1 MFGQISDDDRRVTPY
16 KVHKSFSIQYYD
28 GTDTA
33 TDLGVFPLHAVS
45 GSTKGN
51 PGFVSQSAATTTYVS
66 GGASYEY
73 YKIPLWNQ
81 INANFF
87 EFARVGNRKAAK
99 AAQPQFIID
108 NGFPPFGRGKGH
120 SSGKYEWQVV
130 RCRELH
136 DEANVI
142 SIPQKLYGERIRTGS
157 ISLVDYSGNVAR
169 TIKDDGYGNLY
180 DNTYYTQFSGSAP
193 TAKGSGSAIGTVS
206 YDHGLIMIT
215 DTGSYSNTGGTD
227 SGSNGWTLNF
237 DSTKTIYEHEYTC
250 IVPEGQFNNST
261 NISVSLNRSGSLT
274 VPAGLDMNP
283 MRDIVSAP
291 GESYYNTGSGY
302 TATTQTENFATH
314 SAFMPYITTVGLYND
329 HGDLLAIA
337 KTSRPIKNDTELALS
352 FIVRFD
358 I

>member
-1 MFGQISDDDRRVTPY
+1 MNKDLDERLVPKGEYREAQNILITQSESSDVGAIEN
-16 KVHKSFSIQYYD
+16 IQ
-28 GTDTA
+28 GNA
-33 TDLGVFPLHAVS
+33 LAVPMP
-45 GSTKGN
+45 T
-51 PGFVSQSAATTTYVS
+51 
-66 GGASYEY
+66 
-73 YKIPLWNQ
+73 I
-81 INANFF
+81 
-87 EFARVGNRKAAK
+87 VGNMETIGYYADNLGKK
-99 AAQPQFIID
+99 VFWFITD
-108 NGFPPFGRGKGH
+108 FTGDDG
-120 SSGKYEWQVV
+120 
-130 RCRELH
+130 
-136 DEANVI
+136 D
-142 SIPQKLYGERIRTGS
+142 IRTMSRAQSTNTCQILMADLNNTSEEAKIIVQGHFLNFS
-157 ISLVDYSGNVAR
+157 KNHLITGINLIDDLLFFTDNYNQPRKINVTKA
-169 TIKDDGYGNLY
+169 IA

-227 SGSNGWTLNF
+227 SDSNGWTLNF

-274 VPAGLDMNP
+274 VPAGLDMNL

-291 GESYYNTGSGY
+291 GESYYDTGSGY